1 MSIYIRWEFYG
12 HNGDAIAEHL
22 TSKQIESLVAL
33 DEFDLEGMNWE
44 QEEYLFGFGETESN
58 AAYDHI
64 EEALTEFAKL
74 WPDVSAKVLAYCD
87 SAPAPYGFLLENGK
101 CIPFTGQIRYYRDD
115 NGQEVFI

>member
-12 HNGDAIAEHL
+12 HNGEKAECL

-33 DEFDLEGMNWE
+33 DEYDLEDMNWE
-44 QEEYLFGFGETESN
+44 EDYLFGWGKTESN
-58 AAYDHI
+58 FAYDHI
-64 EEALTEFAKL
+64 EEALTKFAKL
-74 WPDVSAKVLAYCD
+74 WPDVSAKVLAYYETE
-87 SAPAPYGFLLENGK
+87 PAPYGFLLEHGE